1 MTPGLLVVLL
11 AAIWGWVYATPTLI
25 RFQRAAPV
33 ASATERP
40 DVGIIAVELAERLR
54 AGTPLAESWR
64 HTATLHG
71 LSPDIADDGVPAALA
86 QLGPAG
92 HILQAAFPLA
102 ERTGA
107 GLSDILDACA
117 QAATAADDAAAARA
131 IALAGP
137 RASARILAGLPLLG
151 MGGAALA
158 GIDVLGSISD
168 GGVGTVNGLVGA
180 ALWIA
185 GVRWSRYLIKRASE
199 QPAGEHALLDLAAA
213 ALHAGA
219 SVPATLHLL
228 AEITDRPHLASTA
241 RQLIY
246 GRSWES
252 AWEDHRSVLAQC
264 LEPAWHSGASAIGL
278 LRRRAERERAAL
290 SRQAREAAGALASTM
305 VLPLGLCYLPAFVA
319 LALVPTVISL
329 LGRWFT

>member
-1 MTPGLLVVLL
+1 MIPGLLVVVL
-11 AAIWGWVYATPTLI
+11 AGLWGWVYATPTLI
-25 RFQRAAPV
+25 RFHRDEL
-33 ASATERP
+33 ATAGPPRP

-54 AGTPLAESWR
+54 AGSPLAEAWE

-92 HILQAAFPLA
+92 YILRAAFPLA

-117 QAATAADDAAAARA
+117 QAATAADDAAAARS

-151 MGGAALA
+151 VGGAALA
-158 GIDVLGSISD
+158 GIDVLGSIRD
-168 GGVGTVNGLVGA
+168 GGVGSISALMGV
-180 ALWIA
+180 ALWLAGIKWSKHLIA
-185 GVRWSRYLIKRASE
+185 RASE

-219 SVPATLHLL
+219 SVPATLQLL
-228 AEITDRPHLASTA
+228 AETMDRPSLAATA

-246 GRSWES
+246 GRSWEA
-252 AWEDHRSVLAQC
+252 AWEDHRSALAQC
-264 LEPAWHSGASAIGL
+264 LQPAWHSGASAIGL

-329 LGRWFT
+329 LGRWFA